1 MRGILKKVFPSLV
14 WYFSSQEKVIYLTFD
29 DGPHPELTPFILKE
43 LEKYNAKATFF
54 LLGKEA
60 ETHSHLVSELLKQKH
75 SIGNHTFS
83 HLNGWSTKNDDYFED
98 IEKCDSIL
106 KSKLF
111 RPPYGRIKPSQIRR
125 LKKDYKIVMW
135 DVLSWDFNQ
144 SLSEDKCFERVI
156 RKIKNGSIIVFHENN
171 KSLRNMKYC
180 VPKLLQHFTDL
191 GYQFKSISA
200 D

>member
-1 MRGILKKVFPSLV
+1 
-14 WYFSSQEKVIYLTFD
+14 
-29 DGPHPELTPFILKE
+29 
-43 LEKYNAKATFF
+43 
-54 LLGKEA
+54 
-60 ETHSHLVSELLKQKH
+60 
-75 SIGNHTFS
+75 
-83 HLNGWSTKNDDYFED
+83 
-98 IEKCDSIL
+98 
-106 KSKLF
+106 
-111 RPPYGRIKPSQIRR
+111 
-125 LKKDYKIVMW
+125 
-135 DVLSWDFNQ
+135 VLSWDFNQ

>member
-135 DVLSWDFNQ
+135 DVLSWDFH
-144 SLSEDKCFERVI
+144 EKITAEKCYNLV
-156 RKIKNGSIIVFHENN
+156 KKKTKKGSILVFHEND
-171 KSLRNMKYC
+171 KSLENVSYC
-180 VPKLLQHFTDL
+180 LPKVLEYFSQKGFEFKAILTD
-191 GYQFKSISA
+191 
-200 D
+200 